1 MEEQFFQISFIKV
14 MELVLNEERQK
25 IRKFIKEKLG
35 DTTADFMDVYPIT
48 ESEVLK
54 LLKKE

>member
-1 MEEQFFQISFIKV
+1 